1 MFAQFLTDHLL
12 APKYLLWMWQGFQV
26 TLLLTLLV
34 AVLSTLFGLILAAA
48 RSSAQRVFWLPA
60 AAYTSLFRNT
70 PLLVQLLFWYFG
82 LPSLFPEGLMTWL
95 NADHVLSVAGLF
107 SVRWPS
113 FEMLAALCG
122 MVCYSTAYL
131 SEEIRSGIRGVP
143 LSQSIAGAALGLT
156 PVQVLRFIVLPQ
168 AVRIALPSLLGQY
181 MNILKNTSLTMGIGL
196 AELSYTSRQVESET
210 FLAFQAFAV
219 ATFLYIA
226 AVAVIESVG
235 YYQLHAGPARYAKG
249 GRS

>member
-1 MFAQFLTDHLL
+1 MFAQILTNHLL

-26 TLLLTLLV
+26 TLLLTALV
-34 AVLSTLFGLILAAA
+34 ALLSTLFGLVLASA
-48 RSSAQRVFWLPA
+48 RSSRQRALWLPA

-82 LPSLFPEGLMTWL
+82 LPSLFPDGLMEWL
-95 NADHVLSVAGLF
+95 NTDHALSVAGLF
-107 SVRWPS
+107 SLRWPS

-131 SEEIRSGIRGVP
+131 SEEIRSGMRGVP
-143 LSQSIAGAALGLT
+143 HSQSLAGAALGLT
-156 PVQVLRFIVLPQ
+156 RLQVLRAIVLPQ
-168 AVRIALPSLLGQY
+168 AVRIALPSLMGQY

-196 AELSYTSRQVESET
+196 AELSYSSRQVESES

-226 AVAVIESVG
+226 AIAVLESVA
-235 YYQLHAGPARYAKG
+235 YYQLHVSARTLSG
-249 GRS
+249 GRRR